1 MAAFSPDPID
11 SQQSLSKF
19 EKALPFEKRLAAS
32 SVYDLFET
40 AAAEHPDRVA
50 ITMLMTGAG
59 DEQPRQVK
67 YAELI
72 KFIRRAA
79 NMFFTL
85 GGSRPGVAY
94 MLPSLVETQVSLWAA
109 ETAGF
114 AVPLNFLL
122 QADHIAELIRASGA
136 KILVTIGPHP
146 QLDIWE
152 KALQIKQQLPALQ
165 LVRVAAPNAESTDY
179 ALDFYAGL
187 MAQPDDHLI
196 FGAAGSGDEV
206 AAYFHTGGTTG
217 APKLAAHTHRNQ
229 IVAAYGGSV
238 MLHLSEQDTLTNGF
252 PLFHVAGTIAGSLS
266 FFMTGAQVLILS
278 PGGLRNP
285 AMVQSFW
292 QIVEKYRVTIIA
304 AVPTAIGALV
314 EVPLNGADMS
324 HVRYGICGAASMPR
338 AVAERF
344 EQLTGKK
351 LHEILGMT
359 EAAGL
364 ISIDLGSGDRT
375 LGSVGYAL
383 PYTEVSIKRLLPDG
397 SLGERCRP
405 NEIGVLTVSGPTVSK
420 GYLNPQKNKGVFA
433 GGTLNSGD
441 LAYKNEGG
449 CIFIAGRSKDLII
462 RSGHNIDPAMIDN
475 VMTSHPAVAMAA
487 AVAQPDRYA
496 GEIPVCYVSLR
507 HGMTVSAEELQRHA
521 EQHIAERP
529 AWPRHIFILDA
540 LPLTSIG
547 KIFKPSLRVDA
558 ARYLVKDVLLNV
570 VGLHDVAVDITEG
583 GPRGMRVTVS
593 LTDAQKLSATA
604 VRDAFAGFVFEIIV
618 NFIKVSDDH

>member
-1 MAAFSPDPID
+1 MATFSPDPIA
-11 SQQSLSKF
+11 SKQSLIAF

-32 SVYDLFET
+32 SVYDLFE
-40 AAAEHPDRVA
+40 AAATKYPDRVA
-50 ITMLMTGAG
+50 ITMLMTGSQ

-85 GGSRPGVAY
+85 VGARPGVAY
-94 MLPSLVETQVSLWAA
+94 MLPSLVETHISLWAA
-109 ETAGF
+109 ETVGF

-122 QADHIAELIRASGA
+122 QAEHIAELIRASGA
-136 KILVTIGPHP
+136 KILVTLGPHP

-152 KALQIKQQLPALQ
+152 KALQVKQQLPELQ
-165 LVRVAAPNAESTDY
+165 LVRVAAPTAEPTDK

-196 FGAAGSGDEV
+196 FGAAGSGDDV

-217 APKLAAHTHRNQ
+217 APKLVAHSHRNQ
-229 IVAAYGGSV
+229 IVAAFGGSV

-278 PGGLRNP
+278 PAGLRNP
-285 AMVQSFW
+285 AMIQSFW
-292 QIVEKYRVTIIA
+292 KIVEKYRVTIIA

-314 EVPLNGADMS
+314 EVTLHGADLS

-359 EAAGL
+359 ESAGL
-364 ISIDLGSGDRT
+364 IAIDLASGERVA
-375 LGSVGYAL
+375 GSVGYAL
-383 PYTEVSIKRLLPDG
+383 PYTEVNIKRLLPDG
-397 SLGERCRP
+397 KLGENCMP
-405 NEIGVLTVSGPTVSK
+405 NEIGVLTVTGPTVSK
-420 GYLNPQKNKGVFA
+420 GYLNPQQNKGVFE

-441 LAYKNEGG
+441 LAYKNENG

-462 RSGHNIDPAMIDN
+462 RSGHNIDPAMIEN

-496 GEIPVCYVSLR
+496 GELPVCYVSLR
-507 HGMTVSAEELQRHA
+507 PGMAVSLEELQRHA

-529 AWPRHIFILDA
+529 AWPRHIFILDG

-547 KIFKPSLRVDA
+547 KIFKPALRLEA
-558 ARYLVKDVLLNV
+558 ARYLVKDVLANV
-570 VGLHDVAVDITEG
+570 VGLHDVVVDVVEG
-583 GPRGMRVTVS
+583 GSRGLRVTIN
-593 LTDAQKLSATA
+593 LAEEQKLSADA
-604 VRDAFAGFVFEIIV
+604 AREAFAGFVFETVV
-618 NFIKVSDDH
+618 NES

>member
-1 MAAFSPDPID
+1 MATFSPDPIA
-11 SQQSLSKF
+11 SQQSLIAF

-32 SVYDLFET
+32 SVYDLFEV
-40 AAAEHPDRVA
+40 AAAEYPDRVA
-50 ITMLMTGAG
+50 ITMLLTGAE

-79 NMFFTL
+79 NMFFSL
-85 GGSRPGVAY
+85 GGTRPGVAY
-94 MLPSLVETQVSLWAA
+94 MLPSLVETHVSLWAA
-109 ETAGF
+109 ETVGF

-152 KALQIKQQLPALQ
+152 KALQVKQQLPELQ
-165 LVRVAAPNAESTDY
+165 LVRVAAPNAEPTDM

-196 FGAAGSGDEV
+196 FGAAGSGDDV

-217 APKLAAHTHRNQ
+217 APKLVAHSHRNQ
-229 IVAAYGGSV
+229 IVAAYGASV

-278 PGGLRNP
+278 PAGLRNP
-285 AMVQSFW
+285 AMIQSFW
-292 QIVEKYRVTIIA
+292 KIVAKYRVTIIA

-314 EVPLNGADMS
+314 EIPLDGADLS

-344 EQLTGKK
+344 EQITGKK

-359 EAAGL
+359 ESAGL
-364 ISIDLGSGDRT
+364 IAIDLACGGRVA
-375 LGSVGYAL
+375 GSVGYAL

-397 SLGERCRP
+397 ILGESCLP
-405 NEIGVLTVSGPTVSK
+405 NEIGVLTVTGPTVSR
-420 GYLNPQKNKGVFA
+420 GYLNPQQNKGVFE

-441 LAYKNEGG
+441 LAYKNEDG

-462 RSGHNIDPAMIDN
+462 RSGHNIDPSMIEN

-496 GEIPVCYVSLR
+496 GELSVCYVSLR
-507 HGMTVSAEELQRHA
+507 PGMAVSVEELQRHA

-529 AWPRHIFILDA
+529 AWPRHIFVLEC

-547 KIFKPSLRVDA
+547 KIFKPALRLEA
-558 ARYLVKDVLLNV
+558 ARYLVKNVLADM
-570 VGLHDVAVDITEG
+570 VGLPDVMVDVVEG
-583 GPRGMRVTVS
+583 GPRGLRVTIN
-593 LTDAQKLSATA
+593 LTEAQTLKSDA
-604 VRDAFAGFVFEIIV
+604 VREVFSGFVFETV
-618 NFIKVSDDH
+618 VKG

>member
-1 MAAFSPDPID
+1 MATFSPDPIA
-11 SQQSLSKF
+11 SQQSLIAF

-32 SVYDLFET
+32 SVYDLFEA
-40 AAAEHPDRVA
+40 AAAEYPDRVA
-50 ITMLMTGAG
+50 ITMLLTGAE
-59 DEQPRQVK
+59 DEQPRQIK

-79 NMFFTL
+79 NMFFSL
-85 GGSRPGVAY
+85 GGTRPGVAY
-94 MLPSLVETQVSLWAA
+94 MLPSLVETHVSLWAA
-109 ETAGF
+109 ETVGF

-152 KALQIKQQLPALQ
+152 KALQVKQQLPELQ
-165 LVRVAAPNAESTDY
+165 LVRVAAPNAEPTDM

-196 FGAAGSGDEV
+196 FGAAGSGDDV

-217 APKLAAHTHRNQ
+217 APKLVAHSHRNQ
-229 IVAAYGGSV
+229 IVAAFGGSV

-278 PGGLRNP
+278 PAGLRNP
-285 AMVQSFW
+285 AMIQSFW
-292 QIVEKYRVTIIA
+292 KIVEKYRVTIIA

-314 EVPLNGADMS
+314 EVPLHGADLS

-359 EAAGL
+359 ESAGL
-364 ISIDLGSGDRT
+364 IAIDLASGERVA
-375 LGSVGYAL
+375 GSVGYAL
-383 PYTEVSIKRLLPDG
+383 PYTEVNIKRLLPDG
-397 SLGERCRP
+397 SLGESCLP
-405 NEIGVLTVSGPTVSK
+405 NEIGVLTVTGPTVSK
-420 GYLNPQKNKGVFA
+420 GYLNPQQNKGVFED
-433 GGTLNSGD
+433 GTLNSGD
-441 LAYKNEGG
+441 LAYKNENG

-462 RSGHNIDPAMIDN
+462 RSGHNIDPAMIEN

-496 GEIPVCYVSLR
+496 GELPVCYVSLR
-507 HGMTVSAEELQRHA
+507 PGMAVSLEELQRHA

-529 AWPRHIFILDA
+529 AWPRHIFILDG

-547 KIFKPSLRVDA
+547 KIFKPALRLEA
-558 ARYLVKDVLLNV
+558 ARYLVKDVLANV
-570 VGLHDVAVDITEG
+570 VGLHDVVVDVVEG
-583 GPRGMRVTVS
+583 GSRGLRVTIN
-593 LTDAQKLSATA
+593 LAEEQKLSADA
-604 VRDAFAGFVFEIIV
+604 AREAFAGFVFETVV
-618 NFIKVSDDH
+618 NES

>member
-1 MAAFSPDPID
+1 MATFSPDPIA
-11 SQQSLSKF
+11 SQQSLIAF
-19 EKALPFEKRLAAS
+19 EKALPFEKRLATS
-32 SVYDLFET
+32 SVYDLFE
-40 AAAEHPDRVA
+40 AAATKYPDRVA
-50 ITMLMTGAG
+50 ITMLMTGAE

-85 GGSRPGVAY
+85 GGARPGVAY
-94 MLPSLVETQVSLWAA
+94 MLPSLVETHISLWAA
-109 ETAGF
+109 ETVGF

-122 QADHIAELIRASGA
+122 QAEHIAELIRASGA
-136 KILVTIGPHP
+136 KILVTLGPHP

-152 KALQIKQQLPALQ
+152 KALQVKQQLPELQ
-165 LVRVAAPNAESTDY
+165 LVRVAAPTAEPTDK

-196 FGAAGSGDEV
+196 FGAAGSGDDV

-217 APKLAAHTHRNQ
+217 APKLVAHSHRNQ
-229 IVAAYGGSV
+229 IVAAFGGSV

-278 PGGLRNP
+278 PAGLRNP
-285 AMVQSFW
+285 AMVTSFW
-292 QIVEKYRVTIIA
+292 KIVEKYRVTIIA

-314 EVPLNGADMS
+314 EVPLDSADLS

-359 EAAGL
+359 ESAGL
-364 ISIDLGSGDRT
+364 IAIDLASGDRVA
-375 LGSVGYAL
+375 GSVGYAL
-383 PYTEVSIKRLLPDG
+383 PYTEVNIKRLLPDG
-397 SLGERCRP
+397 KLGENCMP
-405 NEIGVLTVSGPTVSK
+405 NEIGVLTVTGPTVSK
-420 GYLNPQKNKGVFA
+420 GYLNPQQNKGVFE

-441 LAYKNEGG
+441 LAYKNENG

-462 RSGHNIDPAMIDN
+462 RSGHNIDPAMIEN

-496 GEIPVCYVSLR
+496 GELPVCYVSLR
-507 HGMTVSAEELQRHA
+507 PGMAVSLEELQRHA

-529 AWPRHIFILDA
+529 AWPRHIFILDG

-547 KIFKPSLRVDA
+547 KIFKPALRLEA
-558 ARYLVKDVLLNV
+558 ARYLVKDVLANV
-570 VGLHDVAVDITEG
+570 VGLHDVVVDVVEG
-583 GPRGMRVTVS
+583 GSRGLRVTIN
-593 LTDAQKLSATA
+593 LAEEQKLSADA
-604 VRDAFAGFVFEIIV
+604 AREAFAGFVFETVV
-618 NFIKVSDDH
+618 NES

>member
-1 MAAFSPDPID
+1 MATFSPDPID
-11 SQQSLSKF
+11 NQQSLIAF

-32 SVYDLFET
+32 SIYDLFEAS
-40 AAAEHPDRVA
+40 AAKYPDRVA
-50 ITMLMTGAG
+50 ITMLMTGAQ

-79 NMFFTL
+79 NLFFTL
-85 GGSRPGVAY
+85 GGARPGVAY
-94 MLPSLVETQVSLWAA
+94 MLPSLVETHVSLWAA

-114 AVPLNFLL
+114 AVPINFLL

-152 KALQIKQQLPALQ
+152 KALQVKQQLPELQ
-165 LVRVAAPNAESTDY
+165 LVRVAAPDAEPTEH
-179 ALDFYAGL
+179 ALDFYTGL

-217 APKLAAHTHRNQ
+217 APKLVAHTHRNQ

-238 MLHLSEQDTLTNGF
+238 MLHLSEQDTITNGF

-266 FFMTGAQVLILS
+266 FFMIGAQVLILS
-278 PGGLRNP
+278 PAGLRNP
-285 AMVQSFW
+285 AMIASFW
-292 QIVEKYRVTIIA
+292 KIVEKYRVTIIA

-314 EVPLNGADMS
+314 EAPLNGADLS
-324 HVRYGICGAASMPR
+324 HVRLGICGAASMPR

-344 EQLTGKK
+344 EQITGKK

-359 EAAGL
+359 ESAGL
-364 ISIDLGSGDRT
+364 ISIDLASGDRT
-375 LGSVGYAL
+375 AGSVGYAL
-383 PYTEVSIKRLLPDG
+383 PYTEVVIKRLLPDG
-397 SLGERCRP
+397 SLGESCLP
-405 NEIGVLTVSGPTVSK
+405 NEIGVLTVSGPTVST
-420 GYLNPQKNKGVFA
+420 GYLNPQQNKGVFA
-433 GGTLNSGD
+433 GGVLNSGD
-441 LAYKNEGG
+441 LAYKNEEG

-462 RSGHNIDPAMIDN
+462 RSGHNIDPAMIEN
-475 VMTSHPAVAMAA
+475 VMTSHPAVALAA

-496 GEIPVCYVSLR
+496 GELPVCYVSLR
-507 HGMTVSAEELQRHA
+507 PGMTVSAEELQRHA

-529 AWPRHIFILDA
+529 AWPKHIFILDG

-547 KIFKPSLRVDA
+547 KIFKPALRLDA
-558 ARYLVKDVLLNV
+558 ARHLVKDVLLNAA
-570 VGLHDVAVDITEG
+570 GLHDVAVDVHEG
-583 GPRGMRVTVS
+583 GPRGLRVTIS
-593 LTDAQKLSATA
+593 LTEAQKLSADA
-604 VRDAFAGFVFEIIV
+604 VREAFAGFVFETIV
-618 NFIKVSDDH
+618 DLSKGQ